1 MIGVL
6 RNMCKILHCR
16 LSKIID
22 QEVRKVTYGTSKL
35 GISQRRVS
43 AVRTFKAI
51 PKSNM
56 PAHTDE
62 SLHLDVL
69 DLARIAQEIK
79 EKETEKKLNKFL
91 NTPV

>member
-1 MIGVL
+1 ML
-6 RNMCKILHCR
+6 CR

-43 AVRTFKAI
+43 AVRTFKNI
-51 PKSNM
+51 PKSSM
-56 PAHTDE
+56 TAHQRANE
-62 SLHLDVL
+62 NVEFDVL

-79 EKETEKKLNKFL
+79 EKETEKKLINFL